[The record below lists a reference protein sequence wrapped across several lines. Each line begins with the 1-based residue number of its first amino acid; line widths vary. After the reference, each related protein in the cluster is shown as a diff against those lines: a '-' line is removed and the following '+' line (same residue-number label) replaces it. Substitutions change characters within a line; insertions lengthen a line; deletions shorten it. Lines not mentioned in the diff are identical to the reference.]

1 MPKPELLYT
10 FPFINDAGSAGAG
23 DNPMLVL
30 NSMLVPANNNPAYV
44 STKQGAAW
52 FCAVSSHD
60 LLIVLNID
68 GLILT

>member
-1 MPKPELLYT
+1 
-10 FPFINDAGSAGAG
+10 
-23 DNPMLVL
+23 MLVL